1 MREGIKKKAAAQHRK
16 ERKHAKKDI
25 TWKSNK
31 TKDPGILANFPY
43 KNKILEELEEKRRR
57 DLEEKQRKRQER
69 LEAKRRA
76 KELGEE
82 YMGDED
88 SMDEDDLDDGNN
100 GLSALLESAQ
110 QAAQEFNGETSNAQQ
125 QEEDIEVQE
134 YDVDFYEDASEN
146 DSELEKSRKAYDKIF
161 KTVVDASDVILYVL
175 DARDPEGTRS
185 RKVEQ
190 AVLQAQGK
198 RLILILNKIDLV
210 PTYVLQQWLTYLKS
224 SFPTIPLR
232 AAPGATNATSF
243 NKTLTQAA
251 TASSLLEALKTY
263 SNNSNLKRSI
273 VVALTRLAPSVT
285 KQV

>member
-31 TKDPGILANFPY
+31 TKDPGIPANFPY

-110 QAAQEFNGETSNAQQ
+110 
-125 QEEDIEVQE
+125 
-134 YDVDFYEDASEN
+134 
-146 DSELEKSRKAYDKIF
+146 
-161 KTVVDASDVILYVL
+161 
-175 DARDPEGTRS
+175 
-185 RKVEQ
+185 
-190 AVLQAQGK
+190 
-198 RLILILNKIDLV
+198 
-210 PTYVLQQWLTYLKS
+210 
-224 SFPTIPLR
+224 
-232 AAPGATNATSF
+232 
-243 NKTLTQAA
+243 
-251 TASSLLEALKTY
+251 
-263 SNNSNLKRSI
+263 
-273 VVALTRLAPSVT
+273 
-285 KQV
+285 